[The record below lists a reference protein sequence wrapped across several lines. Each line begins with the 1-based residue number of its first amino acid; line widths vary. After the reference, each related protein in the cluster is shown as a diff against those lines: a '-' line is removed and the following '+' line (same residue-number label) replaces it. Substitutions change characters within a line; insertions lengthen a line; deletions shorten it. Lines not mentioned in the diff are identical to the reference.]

1 MPDSDEVLGTQE
13 AARQLGVSVRTVQ
26 LWVENG
32 TLDAWK
38 TPGGHRRILRSS
50 VEAALAARDRAPRV
64 EHSRGLPVL
73 IVEDDRAMQSYY
85 TALFD
90 ILRPDAELTMAS
102 DGFEGLV
109 ALGKIAPALM
119 LVDVDM
125 PGMDGITMLRRIVQK
140 DVGGGATIAVVTAL
154 SAAQLEERGGVPAGI
169 TVHAKPLSVDHLSAL
184 LANVAASTESRSAIT
199 GTSR

>member
-1 MPDSDEVLGTQE
+1 MAASEEVLGTQE
-13 AARQLGVSVRTVQ
+13 AARLLGVSVRTVQ

-50 VEAALAARDRAPRV
+50 VEAALRARDQVRQPDESHRLRV
-64 EHSRGLPVL
+64 LV
-73 IVEDDRAMQSYY
+73 VEDDAAMQSYY
-85 TALFD
+85 SALFE
-90 ILRPDAELTMAS
+90 ILRPDADLTMAA

-109 ALGKIAPALM
+109 ELGKVAPALM

-140 DVGGGATIAVVTAL
+140 EIGGGATIAVVTGL
-154 SAAQLEERGGVPAGI
+154 NEQQLLERGGVPAGI
-169 TVHAKPLSVDHLSAL
+169 SVYGKPLSVDHLGEL
-184 LANVAASTESRSAIT
+184 LASVAPPDQQAVLPAAGAR
-199 GTSR
+199 

>member
-1 MPDSDEVLGTQE
+1 MPASDEVLGTQE

-32 TLDAWK
+32 TLEAWK

-50 VEAALAARDRAPRV
+50 VDAALTARDRTPQM
-64 EHSRGLPVL
+64 EYSRGLSVL
-73 IVEDDRAMQSYY
+73 IVEDDLAMQSYY

-90 ILRPDAELTMAS
+90 ILQPDAELTMAI

-109 ALGKIAPALM
+109 ELGKIAPALM

-125 PGMDGITMLRRIVQK
+125 PGMDGITLLRRIVQK
-140 DVGGGATIAVVTAL
+140 DIGGGATIAVVTAL
-154 SAAQLEERGGVPAGI
+154 SAVQLEERGGVPEGI
-169 TVHAKPLSVDHLSAL
+169 TVLAKPLSVEHLSAL
-184 LANVAASTESRSAIT
+184 LANVAAATESQAVMT
-199 GTSR
+199 GASR